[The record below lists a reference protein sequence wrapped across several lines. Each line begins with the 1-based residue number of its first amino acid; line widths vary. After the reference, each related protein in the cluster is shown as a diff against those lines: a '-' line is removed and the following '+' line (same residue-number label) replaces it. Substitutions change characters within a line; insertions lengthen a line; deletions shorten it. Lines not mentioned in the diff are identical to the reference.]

1 MKRELG
7 SLPGVQEVRTDR
19 KAQQV
24 SVTVDV
30 EQTTSDEVEKRLESA
45 GFPIS

>member
-7 SLPGVQEVRTDR
+7 RLPGVQEVRTDLE
-19 KAQQV
+19 AQRV

-30 EQTTSDEVEKRLESA
+30 EQTTLGEVEKQLESA
-45 GFPIS
+45 GFPTK